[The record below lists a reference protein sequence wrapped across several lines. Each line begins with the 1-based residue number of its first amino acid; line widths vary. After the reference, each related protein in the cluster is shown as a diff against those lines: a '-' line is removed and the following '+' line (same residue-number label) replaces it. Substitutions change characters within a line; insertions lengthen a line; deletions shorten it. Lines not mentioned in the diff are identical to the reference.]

1 MEPKVISYQ
10 AENEYYFQENC
21 YINELSNCVEDEA
34 LSIARARVKPGEKT
48 RWHKLVDRKE
58 RYVILQGEGYV
69 EIGESPP
76 QRVRP
81 GDVVLIPEN
90 CPQRIENRGEEDLL
104 FLALCTPRFVTAS
117 YVDIE
122 GAG

>member
-10 AENEYYFQENC
+10 QESEYYFEENC
-21 YINELSNCVEDEA
+21 HINELSNRVDDEA

-48 RWHKLVDRKE
+48 RWHKLLDRKE
-58 RYVILQGEGYV
+58 RYVILQGEGFV
-69 EIGESPP
+69 EIADSPP
-76 QRVRP
+76 QLVQP

-90 CPQRIENRGEEDLL
+90 CPQRIENRGEEDLV
-104 FLALCTPRFVTAS
+104 FLALCTPRFIAES